1 MRVLVSAVLVAGL
14 GATPAF
20 ATTILHCGR
29 LVDVRS
35 GEILSEMS
43 VIVDGSTIQAV
54 RQGFVSGS
62 GGDTI
67 VDLRTHTCMPG
78 LIDSHVHLTSEYS
91 DQSDIE
97 TFRLNPADYA
107 YQSVG
112 FAEKTLLAGFTTV
125 RDLGG
130 SANVNV
136 SLRSAIGSGLISG
149 PRVYTSGRSLASTGG
164 HADPTNGMRM
174 DLVEEPTPE
183 DGVVNGPEDALRAV
197 RQRYQDG
204 ADLIKITATG
214 GVLSVAS
221 SGQNPQFTEEEIR
234 AIVRIAEDYGFR
246 VAAHAHG
253 AEGIKRAVRAG
264 VASIEHGTYLDD
276 EGIELMKEHGTYYV
290 PTITA
295 GWWVADQA
303 RIDGFFP
310 EVVRGKAAEIGPL
323 IQDTFARAYSAGV
336 NIAFGTDTGV
346 SAHGDNALEFRY
358 MVEAGMPAVEA
369 IQSATLG
376 AAILLGVDDRL
387 GRVEPGALSDI
398 IAVPEDPRDDITTME
413 RVSFVM
419 KDGVIYR
426 RPDERSSFLGL
437 RQ

>member
-1 MRVLVSAVLVAGL
+1 MRLLVGIVLTAILWAAPASAA
-14 GATPAF
+14 
-20 ATTILHCGR
+20 TILHCGR

-35 GEILSEMS
+35 GEVLSEMS
-43 VIVDGSTIQAV
+43 VIVDGATIQGV
-54 RQGFVSGS
+54 EEGYLPGS
-62 GGDTI
+62 GGDTVI
-67 VDLRTHTCMPG
+67 DLRTHTCMPG

-107 YQSVG
+107 YRSVV
-112 FAEKTLLAGFTTV
+112 FAEKTLLAGFTAV

-130 SANVNV
+130 SGNVNV
-136 SLRSAIGSGLISG
+136 SLRTAINGGLIAG
-149 PRVYTSGRSLASTGG
+149 PRVYTSGRSLATTGG

-204 ADLIKITATG
+204 VDLIKITATG

-221 SGQNPQFTEEEIR
+221 SGQNPQFTEDEIR
-234 AIVRIAEDYGFR
+234 AIVGIADDYGFR

-264 VASIEHGTYLDD
+264 VASIEHGTYLDE

-295 GWWVADQA
+295 GWWVADQS

-310 EVVRGKAAEIGPL
+310 EVVRAKAAEIGPL
-323 IQDTFARAYSAGV
+323 IQDTFKRAYSSGV
-336 NIAFGTDTGV
+336 RIAFGTDTGV

-358 MVEAGMPAVEA
+358 MVEAGMPAVDA
-369 IQSATLG
+369 IRAATLE
-376 AAILLGVDDRL
+376 AAALLGVDDRL
-387 GRVEPGALSDI
+387 GSVEAGALSDI

-419 KDGVIYR
+419 KDGVIYK
-426 RPDERSSFLGL
+426 RPD
-437 RQ
+437 

>member
-1 MRVLVSAVLVAGL
+1 MSLLVGIVLTAILWAAPASAA
-14 GATPAF
+14 
-20 ATTILHCGR
+20 TILHCGR

-35 GEILSEMS
+35 GEVLSDMS
-43 VIVDGSTIQAV
+43 VIVEGATIQGV
-54 RQGFVSGS
+54 EEGYLPGS
-62 GGDTI
+62 GGDTV

-107 YQSVG
+107 YRSVV
-112 FAEKTLLAGFTTV
+112 FAEKTLLAGFTAV

-130 SANVNV
+130 SGNVNV
-136 SLRSAIGSGLISG
+136 SLRTAINGGLIAG
-149 PRVYTSGRSLASTGG
+149 PRVYTSGRSLATTGG

-204 ADLIKITATG
+204 VDLIKITATG

-221 SGQNPQFTEEEIR
+221 SGQNPQFTEDEIR
-234 AIVRIAEDYGFR
+234 AIVGIADDYGFR

-264 VASIEHGTYLDD
+264 VASIEHGTYLDE

-295 GWWVADQA
+295 GWWVADQS

-310 EVVRGKAAEIGPL
+310 EVVRAKAAEIGPL
-323 IQDTFARAYSAGV
+323 IQDTFKRAYSSGV
-336 NIAFGTDTGV
+336 RIAFGTDTGV

-358 MVEAGMPAVEA
+358 MVEAGMPAVDA
-369 IQSATLG
+369 IRAATLE
-376 AAILLGVDDRL
+376 AATLLGVDDRL
-387 GRVEPGALSDI
+387 GSVEAGALSDI

-419 KDGVIYR
+419 KDGVIYK
-426 RPDERSSFLGL
+426 RPD
-437 RQ
+437 